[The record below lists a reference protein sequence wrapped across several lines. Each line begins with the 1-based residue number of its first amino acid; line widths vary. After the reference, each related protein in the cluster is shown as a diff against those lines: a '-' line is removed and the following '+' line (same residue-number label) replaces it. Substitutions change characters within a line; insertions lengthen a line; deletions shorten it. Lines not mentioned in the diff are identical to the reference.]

1 MGNYV
6 TAQLVTFALAAL
18 LGAVCGVVYDLLRS
32 VRLLRRRSV
41 LLTHMLDGVYVT
53 LVPLAVFLFALGR
66 GEGELRLYML
76 LAMVLGAVFYFGAL
90 SAWLRPLWEFWA
102 SAAAAFLALLW
113 KPLGITARAGKNFL
127 IYIKKF
133 FHFLCKCATIGK

>member
-6 TAQLVTFALAAL
+6 TAQLVTFAHAAL
-18 LGAVCGVVYDLLRS
+18 LGAVCAVVYDLLRS

-41 LLTHMLDGVYVT
+41 LLTHALDGVYAA
-53 LVPLAVFLFALGR
+53 LVLLAVFLFALRR

-76 LAMVLGAVFYFGAL
+76 LAMALGAIFYFAAL
-90 SAWLRPLWEFWA
+90 SALLRPLWDFWA

-113 KPLGITARAGKNFL
+113 KPLGIAAKGGKKFL
-127 IYIKKF
+127 IYIKKL
-133 FHFLCKCATIGK
+133 FHFLCKCATLGK

>member
-32 VRLLRRRSV
+32 VRLLRRRSA
-41 LLTHMLDGVYVT
+41 LLTHVLDGVYVT
-53 LVPLAVFLFALGR
+53 LVLLAVFLFALRR

-90 SAWLRPLWEFWA
+90 STWLRPLWDFWA

-127 IYIKKF
+127 IYIKSI
-133 FHFLCKCATIGK
+133 IGISADF

>member
-6 TAQLVTFALAAL
+6 TAQLVTFAHAAL
-18 LGAVCGVVYDLLRS
+18 LGAVCAVVYDLLRS

-41 LLTHMLDGVYVT
+41 LLTHALDGVYAA
-53 LVPLAVFLFALGR
+53 LVLLVVFLFALRR

-76 LAMVLGAVFYFGAL
+76 LAMALGAIFYFVAL
-90 SAWLRPLWEFWA
+90 STLLRPLWDFWA

-113 KPLGITARAGKNFL
+113 KPLGIAAKGGKKFL
-127 IYIKKF
+127 IYIKKL

>member
-6 TAQLVTFALAAL
+6 TAQLVTFAHAAL
-18 LGAVCGVVYDLLRS
+18 LGAVCAVVYDLLRS
-32 VRLLRRRSV
+32 VRLLRRHSV
-41 LLTHMLDGVYVT
+41 LLTHALDGVYAA
-53 LVPLAVFLFALGR
+53 LVLLAVFLFALRR

-76 LAMVLGAVFYFGAL
+76 LAMALGAIFYFAAL
-90 SAWLRPLWEFWA
+90 STLLRPLWDFWA

-113 KPLGITARAGKNFL
+113 KPLGIAAKGGKKFL
-127 IYIKKF
+127 IYIKKL

>member
-6 TAQLVTFALAAL
+6 TAQLVTFAHAAL
-18 LGAVCGVVYDLLRS
+18 LGAVCAVVYDLLRS

-41 LLTHMLDGVYVT
+41 LLTHALDGVYAA
-53 LVPLAVFLFALGR
+53 LVLLAVFLFALRR

-76 LAMVLGAVFYFGAL
+76 LAMALGAIFYFAAL
-90 SAWLRPLWEFWA
+90 STLLRPLWDFWA

-113 KPLGITARAGKNFL
+113 KPLGIAAKGGKNFL
-127 IYIKKF
+127 IYIKKL

>member
-6 TAQLVTFALAAL
+6 TAQLVTFAHAAL
-18 LGAVCGVVYDLLRS
+18 LGAVCAVVYDLLRS

-41 LLTHMLDGVYVT
+41 LLTHALDGVYAA
-53 LVPLAVFLFALGR
+53 LVLLAVFLFALRR

-76 LAMVLGAVFYFGAL
+76 LAMALGAIFYFAAL
-90 SAWLRPLWEFWA
+90 STLLRPLWDFWA

-113 KPLGITARAGKNFL
+113 KPLGITAKGGKKFL
-127 IYIKKF
+127 IYIKKL

>member
-6 TAQLVTFALAAL
+6 TAQLVTFAHAAL
-18 LGAVCGVVYDLLRS
+18 LGAVCAVVYDLLRS

-41 LLTHMLDGVYVT
+41 LLTHALDGAYAA
-53 LVPLAVFLFALGR
+53 LVLLAVFLFALRR

-76 LAMVLGAVFYFGAL
+76 LAMALGAIFYFAAL
-90 SAWLRPLWEFWA
+90 STLLRPLWDFWA

-113 KPLGITARAGKNFL
+113 KPLGIAAKGGKKFL
-127 IYIKKF
+127 IYIKKL